1 MDIIDDYLDYESFNS
16 IKSLLLGLD
25 FPWFF
30 RTSQVSFDEKN
41 YTEYFTHS
49 FYNNN
54 KINSDDWGI
63 IKPLLSKLNVK
74 SLIEVRANLITQ
86 KHDFIQSE
94 YHTDNDLNCKT
105 AIFYVNTCNGLT
117 KFKNNGH
124 VNCKENRI
132 VIFNSN
138 ISHAGVSQTD
148 TKQRVVININYEV

>member
-1 MDIIDDYLDYESFNS
+1 MDIIDDYLDYKSFIS

-30 RTSQVSFDEKN
+30 RNSQVSFDNKN

-49 FYNNN
+49 FYNN
-54 KINSDDWGI
+54 KINSDDWNI
-63 IKPLLSKLNVK
+63 IKPLVNKLNVK

-94 YHTDNDLNCKT
+94 YHTDNNLNCKT

-117 KFKNNGH
+117 KFKDDVH
-124 VNCKENRI
+124 VNCKENRLI
-132 VIFNSN
+132 MFDSN
-138 ISHAGVSQTD
+138 MLHAGVSQTD